1 MKLAI
6 CSDLHDNLWVLEK
19 ALPGMAQAEAMVFCG
34 DLCAPFSL
42 KALSEGFHGPLHVVW
57 GNNDGDKWLMT
68 ETAHEVGNVTIHG
81 EIAEL
86 DFNGYRVAAVHYPRI
101 GRALAR
107 SGMYDLTCYG
117 HDHLQHY
124 ERVGAGLLLN
134 PGELMGRFGRVTY
147 AMVDTVARQVQVV
160 EVSTR

>member
-1 MKLAI
+1 MKI
-6 CSDLHDNLWVLEK
+6 VVCSDLHDNLWVLEK
-19 ALPGMAQAEAMVFCG
+19 ARAGMATADVMIFCG

-42 KALSEGFHGPLHVVW
+42 KALADGFPGPIHVVW

-68 ETAHEVGNVTIHG
+68 EIAHQVGNVTLHG

-86 DFNGYRVAAVHYPRI
+86 DLEGYRVAAVHYPRI

-107 SGMYDLTCYG
+107 SGLYDLVCYG
-117 HDHLQHY
+117 HDHLQHQ
-124 ERVGAGLLLN
+124 ERVSNTILLN

-147 AMVDTVARQVQVV
+147 AIVDSVASQVKVC
-160 EVSTR
+160 EVPFR

>member
-1 MKLAI
+1 MKLVV
-6 CSDLHDNLWVLEK
+6 CSDLHDNLWVLEQ
-19 ALPGMAQAEAMVFCG
+19 ALLGMVGADALIFCG

-42 KALSEGFHGPLHVVW
+42 KALAEGFPGPIHVVW

-68 ETAHEVGNVTIHG
+68 EIAHQVGHVTLHG

-86 DFNGYRVAAVHYPRI
+86 DFNGFRVAAVHYPRI

-107 SGMYDLTCYG
+107 SGLYDLTCYG

-124 ERVGAGLLLN
+124 ERVGNALLLN

-147 AMVDTVARQVQVV
+147 ALVNTESRQVQVV
-160 EVSTR
+160 EVPLR